1 MTKTSI
7 FTLIFAVLWSF
18 TVGFARL
25 YVRVHSWNQIV
36 YGWQLGLW
44 VAFYFHFCIRDSI
57 IQHVNTLAQT
67 SRLDKSTRNKLIL
80 VSTFL
85 NLLMIGTLVL
95 TYLLR
100 QMYENNH
107 KEEID
112 GWIKM
117 IMSNEKCPNKVY
129 GKSRYFAVESI
140 VMSGLSA
147 IAYGSYMGIIAY
159 RGVAGRVWPG
169 MLETTIT
176 KSIWRFLLHLV
187 IAVPLAAVM
196 FITTANWPIS
206 VQIIF

>member
-100 QMYENNH
+100 QMY
-107 KEEID
+107 
-112 GWIKM
+112 
-117 IMSNEKCPNKVY
+117 
-129 GKSRYFAVESI
+129 
-140 VMSGLSA
+140 
-147 IAYGSYMGIIAY
+147 
-159 RGVAGRVWPG
+159 
-169 MLETTIT
+169 
-176 KSIWRFLLHLV
+176 
-187 IAVPLAAVM
+187 
-196 FITTANWPIS
+196 
-206 VQIIF
+206 